1 MAAQLSASW
10 ARYVVTFLLPILLS
24 ACGAQI
30 DPASLRS
37 PVAGAMAELP
47 AGYIYL
53 THPGGIYDQQTKYE
67 LTAASY
73 VAELESE
80 EGTYFRGPAGC
91 LGMSI
96 ATSTNKAQPL
106 NQVSRFEGGVF
117 VPRSPDKPA
126 RIYYYQLLGTSEPPP
141 DTTSAIAQRAAPTVG
156 VGAGAVGAGLG
167 SGIVAEIISHG
178 RGKIAYAP
186 GAKDDSL
193 RAAIVFR
200 KREVSWG
207 TQ

>member
-1 MAAQLSASW
+1 MAAHISASW
-10 ARYVVTFLLPILLS
+10 ARKVVTFLLPILLS

-30 DPASLRS
+30 DPASLK
-37 PVAGAMAELP
+37 PPAAGTVAELTG
-47 AGYIYL
+47 GYVYL
-53 THPGGIYDQQTKYE
+53 TRPGGIYDQQTKYE

-73 VAELESE
+73 VAELESD

-96 ATSTNKAQPL
+96 STSTNKNQPL

-126 RIYYYQLLGTSEPPP
+126 RIYYYQLLGASDPSPG
-141 DTTSAIAQRAAPTVG
+141 TTPAIAQRSAPTAG
-156 VGAGAVGAGLG
+156 VGAGAVGAGMG
-167 SGIVAEIISHG
+167 GGIVAGIISYG
-178 RGKIAYAP
+178 RGKISYTP
-186 GAKDDSL
+186 GAQDDSL

-207 TQ
+207 GQ

>member
-1 MAAQLSASW
+1 MAAQISASL
-10 ARYVVTFLLPILLS
+10 ARNVVTFLLPIVLS

-37 PVAGAMAELP
+37 PVAGTMAELP

-53 THPGGIYDQQTKYE
+53 TRPGGIYDQQTKYE

-73 VAELESE
+73 VVELESD

-96 ATSTNKAQPL
+96 STSTNKTQPL
-106 NQVSRFEGGVF
+106 NQVSRFEGGIF

-126 RIYYYQLLGTSEPPP
+126 RIYYYQLLGESEPPP
-141 DTTSAIAQRAAPTVG
+141 GTTSAIAQRAAPTAG

-167 SGIVAEIISHG
+167 GGTVAGIISYG
-178 RGKIAYAP
+178 RGRISYTP
-186 GAKDDSL
+186 GAQDDSL
-193 RAAIVFR
+193 RAAIAFR

-207 TQ
+207 AQ